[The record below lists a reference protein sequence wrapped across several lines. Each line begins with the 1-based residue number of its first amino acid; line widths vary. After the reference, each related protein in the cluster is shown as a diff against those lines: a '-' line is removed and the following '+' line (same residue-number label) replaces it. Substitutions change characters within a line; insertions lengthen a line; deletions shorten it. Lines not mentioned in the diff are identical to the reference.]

1 MKKENIS
8 KRVTVDNSIIKEL
21 QEKYPKVNKNG
32 VEYDLGLTYF
42 TFETDYF
49 SSTPVRRII
58 KTYGAE
64 IVSVICFFREQ
75 MCQPHGWYTRVDG
88 FYLEELI
95 EKCAFF
101 LKLSEET
108 VKKYYNALVEQQ
120 IFFVVSDEKGSYL
133 TDVQQIFNFEI
144 LNNTRIR
151 DRERKA
157 KQRVRKTQDDFL
169 ESEEQMEENTNIQVE
184 DTVPDNMIIPEV
196 PSCPPDDI
204 FNKYI
209 SEEDDFF

>member
-88 FYLEELI
+88 FSGERFSWSLQYLKNK
-95 EKCAFF
+95 EK
-101 LKLSEET
+101 
-108 VKKYYNALVEQQ
+108 
-120 IFFVVSDEKGSYL
+120 
-133 TDVQQIFNFEI
+133 
-144 LNNTRIR
+144 
-151 DRERKA
+151 
-157 KQRVRKTQDDFL
+157 
-169 ESEEQMEENTNIQVE
+169 ESLYANWVLRLLPT
-184 DTVPDNMIIPEV
+184 
-196 PSCPPDDI
+196 
-204 FNKYI
+204 
-209 SEEDDFF
+209 